1 MSVLNNWGKKMGTKN
16 FSTKAAIPY
25 AEALF
30 EFSQSIKSVDKT
42 YQDLKAILFKIQDSN
57 ILSICLV
64 SPLISISDKKKVL
77 SALFIDEISSSVLN
91 FLFVLI
97 ERRRIYLIEDIVNY
111 YTSLINQIN
120 ATTSVTVYTAYLLN
134 EEQKK
139 ALKTKLEIITQAK
152 QIQLD
157 VEIKPDLI
165 GGFVVK
171 MGSKVIDFSISGQ
184 LSSIS
189 SYLNRAY

>member
-1 MSVLNNWGKKMGTKN
+1 MSALNNWGKKMSTKN
-16 FSTKAAIPY
+16 FSIKAAIPY

-30 EFSQSIKSVDKT
+30 EFSQSTKSVDKT
-42 YQDLKAILFKIQDSN
+42 CQDLKAILFKIQNSN
-57 ILSICLV
+57 SLSTCLV

-97 ERRRIYLIEDIVNY
+97 ERRRIYLIKDIINH

-134 EEQKK
+134 EEQEK
-139 ALKTKLEIITQAK
+139 ALRTKLEIITQAQ
-152 QIQLD
+152 QIQLNI
-157 VEIKPDLI
+157 EIKPDLI
-165 GGFVVK
+165 GGFIVK
-171 MGSKVIDFSISGQ
+171 MGSKIIDFSISGQ

-189 SYLNRAY
+189 SYLNEAY

>member
-1 MSVLNNWGKKMGTKN
+1 MSTKN

-30 EFSQSIKSVDKT
+30 ELSQSIKSVDRT
-42 YQDLKAILFKIQDSN
+42 YQDLQAILFKIQDSDS
-57 ILSICLV
+57 LSICLAN
-64 SPLISISDKKKVL
+64 PLISVSDKKKVL
-77 SALFIDEISSSVLN
+77 SSLFIDEVSSSVLN

-111 YTSLINQIN
+111 YNSLINQIN

-134 EEQKK
+134 EEQEK
-139 ALKTKLEIITQAK
+139 ALKTKLEVITQA
-152 QIQLD
+152 QQVQLD
-157 VEIKPDLI
+157 IEIKPDLI
-165 GGFVVK
+165 GGFIVK

-184 LSSIS
+184 LNNIS
-189 SYLNRAY
+189 SYLNGAY